1 VQALSTMRSHNNCFP
16 SLDGEIDM
24 GRIGLMVSLLA
35 LSLQARAC
43 WQEAGSRYDV
53 DPGLLH
59 AIARTESG
67 LNATALNRNKNGSMD
82 IGLMQINS
90 SWLPELATHGISA
103 HELWNPCVN
112 IHVGAWVLSKSFRRL
127 GMNWDAV
134 GAYNARSRDKR
145 IRYAWKVY
153 ANLDPSDR
161 SRKPSPSLLI
171 DRSNSETSQ

>member
-1 VQALSTMRSHNNCFP
+1 MRSDTFALHG
-16 SLDGEIDM
+16 DIDM
-24 GRIGLMVSLLA
+24 GRIALMVSLLA
-35 LSLQARAC
+35 LSLEAHAC
-43 WQEAGSRYDV
+43 WQEAGSRYHV
-53 DPGLLH
+53 DPALLY

-67 LNATALNRNKNGSMD
+67 LKATAFNRNKNGSMD

-134 GAYNARSRDKR
+134 GAYNAKSRNKR

-153 ANLDPSDR
+153 ANLDPTDR
-161 SRKPSPSLLI
+161 SRKASPSLI
-171 DRSNSETSQ
+171 ADKSNSQTSQ